1 MLQWLGPRAF
11 TTDGAGLIAG
21 QQTKSPQAA
30 KREQK
35 KQNQKLKKRNVDG
48 IHTGQEFTMES
59 RFITYCRWRCE
70 LIQSF

>member
-1 MLQWLGPRAF
+1 MLQWLGLRAF

-35 KQNQKLKKRNVDG
+35 KTKSKIKKKK
-48 IHTGQEFTMES
+48 
-59 RFITYCRWRCE
+59 C
-70 LIQSF
+70 